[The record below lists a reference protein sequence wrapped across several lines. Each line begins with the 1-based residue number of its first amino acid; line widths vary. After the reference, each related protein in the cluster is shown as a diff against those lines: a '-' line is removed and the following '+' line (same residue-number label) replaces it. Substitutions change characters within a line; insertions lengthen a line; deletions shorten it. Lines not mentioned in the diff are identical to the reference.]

1 MVLAAITFDSTLL
14 RESSLIFFIK
24 KVMEKFNISE
34 KSLPK
39 NSTILNKP
47 QNIYEEYKNIII
59 GICVVILLLII
70 LIIYLFTNIN
80 KRKQVEKEMKIVNK
94 DLINMKKKLES
105 IAYYDDVTGLA
116 NRDMFYS
123 NMRKKLNNKS
133 EEIKGSILYLDI
145 DDFRDV
151 NDLFGHSFGDLLL
164 NSLGNRL
171 KTITNKTENSNIE
184 LYRISGDEYL
194 LDLVG
199 KDKKTTKKIAKDIK
213 ELVSEKFNIQN
224 QRVKISVSIGIVFY
238 PKDGLTV
245 EEIFKKAELS
255 MYKAKALGKNCYKIY
270 EEVMEEEIAERV
282 IFENNLKEALD
293 RDEFVLNYQPQIDL
307 NNEEIVGFESLIRWH
322 SSEYGL
328 VSPGKFIPVAETT
341 GEITEIGEWILRE
354 ACKFSL
360 EINRKREF
368 NKNIEISVNISPI
381 QLKQNDFVDM
391 VKRIIY
397 ETGANP
403 KNIGIEV
410 TETALIESFDESVT
424 KLKTLK
430 DSGITIYLDDFG
442 TGYSSLNYL
451 LKLPINTIK
460 IDKSFI
466 DDMMTSKKGRN
477 ITKKIINLAH
487 DMDLEVVAEG
497 VEEENQLVVLKKF
510 ECDIIQGYIYGK
522 PLSEKQAKKYI
533 DKDVKVR

>member
-1 MVLAAITFDSTLL
+1 
-14 RESSLIFFIK
+14 
-24 KVMEKFNISE
+24 
-34 KSLPK
+34 
-39 NSTILNKP
+39 
-47 QNIYEEYKNIII
+47 
-59 GICVVILLLII
+59 
-70 LIIYLFTNIN
+70 
-80 KRKQVEKEMKIVNK
+80 
-94 DLINMKKKLES
+94 
-105 IAYYDDVTGLA
+105 
-116 NRDMFYS
+116 
-123 NMRKKLNNKS
+123 
-133 EEIKGSILYLDI
+133 
-145 DDFRDV
+145 
-151 NDLFGHSFGDLLL
+151 
-164 NSLGNRL
+164 
-171 KTITNKTENSNIE
+171 
-184 LYRISGDEYL
+184 
-194 LDLVG
+194 
-199 KDKKTTKKIAKDIK
+199 
-213 ELVSEKFNIQN
+213 
-224 QRVKISVSIGIVFY
+224 
-238 PKDGLTV
+238 
-245 EEIFKKAELS
+245 
-255 MYKAKALGKNCYKIY
+255 
-270 EEVMEEEIAERV
+270 
-282 IFENNLKEALD
+282 
-293 RDEFVLNYQPQIDL
+293 
-307 NNEEIVGFESLIRWH
+307 
-322 SSEYGL
+322 
-328 VSPGKFIPVAETT
+328 
-341 GEITEIGEWILRE
+341 
-354 ACKFSL
+354 
-360 EINRKREF
+360 
-368 NKNIEISVNISPI
+368 
-381 QLKQNDFVDM
+381 M